1 MKEFEIPEI
10 QIIEFMME
18 DVITTSGLEDEFPI
32 A

>member
-10 QIIEFMME
+10 QIIEFMIE
-18 DVITTSGLEDEFPI
+18 DVITTSGFEDEFPM